1 MMLVFN
7 KNKILKIYIVVLI
20 YVIKLKYV
28 FELLKVLYIVIYEK
42 L

>member
-1 MMLVFN
+1 MLVFN